1 MNQFQLK
8 NLLYHVIALESL
20 YLSYHDFYNS
30 HNEISHFRD
39 QDTFM
44 TLIIQ
49 WNNCEYFNN
58 VFIYSYE
65 FMDPFLLIWCSFAVS
80 VVCSKSIRKLRNETW
95 EYCENQIRLNKK
107 FPFLYLL
114 FFHAFTRKKASFKN
128 KNLIVGTVLP
138 PIQEIL

>member
-20 YLSYHDFYNS
+20 YLSYHDFCHS
-30 HNEISHFRD
+30 HDEISHFCD
-39 QDTFM
+39 QNTFM

-65 FMDPFLLIWCSFAVS
+65 FMDPFLYYVVRSQLVLFVPSLFANWEMKHENIVKI
-80 VVCSKSIRKLRNETW
+80 KSDLTRN
-95 EYCENQIRLNKK
+95 
-107 FPFLYLL
+107 FLFSIF
-114 FFHAFTRKKASFKN
+114 FFHAFTRKKASFKS